1 MKCVAL
7 SGKSI
12 HSIEDQLNFFLE
24 ENKVKILNM
33 AISATE
39 GSYPGTKLFC
49 AIMVYEEASE

>member
-1 MKCVAL
+1 MKCIAL

-24 ENKVKILNM
+24 ENKVDILNI
-33 AISATE
+33 AISTTE

-49 AIMVYEEASE
+49 AIVVYEAVAE